1 MIRAAR
7 RILLEAEIKA
17 ERTVAKLRLLVG
29 AVLVTG
35 VLGLVVP
42 PAIEAHDEALLP
54 QIAVAVGSSVAFLV
68 LGVATWLV
76 VRRGTYRPWMGW
88 VFSTLDVILLTG
100 SLALALRVTE
110 LPGPWLVIM
119 PALWASPV
127 ILAFGTLRYN
137 PWLQGYLT
145 LLLCGVIGLL
155 GLMGA
160 GDPLP
165 AGPPGLV
172 EPPPNAMRLVMLVLL
187 GLVLVVASIRA
198 RKLLKRMAEET
209 EHRINLTRYLPRQ
222 LAGRLADEGVEAL
235 KRGAQQPAAVM
246 FVDIRGFTARTRGMP
261 PEGVST
267 FVSAFRARVTAEAE
281 AHDGVVDK
289 FIGDAALIVFG
300 IPNRSA
306 DAARRALS
314 CARAILAEVDGWSE
328 EMTAAGDAPVAVGIG
343 LHHGDVFVGAVGT
356 ADRLEFTVL
365 GDTVN
370 VAARLQDEC
379 KVHGLSL
386 IASREA
392 LAAAGEAPRGWVTVP
407 PHPVRG
413 RDGDL
418 DLYGQKPYA
427 AAS

>member
-7 RILLEAEIKA
+7 RVLMEAEIKA
-17 ERTVAKLRLLVG
+17 ERTVAKVRVAVG
-29 AVLVTG
+29 VALVTG
-35 VLGLVVP
+35 VVALVVG
-42 PAIEAHDEALLP
+42 PALEAADDAVLP
-54 QIAVAVGSSVAFLV
+54 QIAVAVGSSLAFLV
-68 LGVATWLV
+68 LGVSTWFMV
-76 VRRGTYRPWMGW
+76 HRGTYRPWMGW
-88 VFSTLDVILLTG
+88 VFSTLDVALLTG
-100 SLALALRVTE
+100 SLALSLRVTD
-110 LPGPWLVIM
+110 LPGPWLVVV
-119 PALWASPV
+119 PALWVAPV
-127 ILAFGTLRYN
+127 ILAFGALRYN
-137 PWLQGYLT
+137 PWLQAYLT

-155 GLMGA
+155 GTIGLDA
-160 GDPLP
+160 ALP

-187 GLVLVVASIRA
+187 GLVLMVVSIRA
-198 RKLLKRMAEET
+198 RRLLLRMAEET

-222 LAGRLADEGVEAL
+222 LAERLADEGVEAL
-235 KRGAQQPAAVM
+235 KRGARQSAAVM

-281 AHDGVVDK
+281 AHGGVVDK
-289 FIGDAALIVFG
+289 FIGDAALIIFG
-300 IPNRSA
+300 IPDDST

-314 CARAILAEVDGWSE
+314 CARGILAEVDSWSQD
-328 EMTAAGDAPVAVGIG
+328 MAAAGEAPVAVGIG

-379 KVHGLSL
+379 KVQGLSL

-413 RDGDL
+413 RDGNL